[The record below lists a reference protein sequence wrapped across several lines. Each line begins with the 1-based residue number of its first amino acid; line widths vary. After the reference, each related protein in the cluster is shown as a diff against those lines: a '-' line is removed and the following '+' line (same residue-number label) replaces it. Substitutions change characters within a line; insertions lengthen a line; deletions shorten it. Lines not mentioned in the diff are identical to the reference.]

1 MTASD
6 LQSFKESLI
15 AAMPA
20 LAVECV
26 TRTRDA
32 LRHSSTDL
40 AMAQDRAQVFLVAET
55 LLKHSRHFEACLT
68 KELQAQ
74 LGGTG
79 RRSDAESKPA
89 EWRLDDVGLVDEHQA
104 ETEILLAQI
113 VQMIDLRA
121 DWELREM
128 DAYMATLMQLPDGAP
143 REHFLQPARFAA
155 ALSASLSTLG
165 LGPEERRLLLRLA
178 GVVLADLLKNLYAN
192 ACASL
197 QRAGVKPQPY
207 RAKVQR
213 VQPTE
218 TAAAPAPAAAASLQ
232 TLLHKFPPAAALT
245 ATVPGAPPAPAPPS
259 GLSITFKSIDLEPR
273 DPSFLRPTQPATDDQ
288 IQAMMA
294 ALFQQLDADAQVPPG
309 VRALISQL
317 QPSLQK
323 AARSDPSLLASTRHP
338 AWRFI
343 NELAQHASGYAQT
356 DAKMLQRL
364 IAHTQPVVTELNR
377 SASLGR
383 GDFDAASRGLQRFV
397 EERSHQEWQH
407 QAGALSSL
415 QSADHRLTLEPVVR
429 QQLVARLVGVT
440 MDAKLREF
448 LLGTWVQVL
457 THVLS
462 DSQAGEARAQGLLNT
477 VEDLI
482 HCLKAPTNAA
492 ERASLRATLPA
503 LVQRLREGM
512 GRIAVPAPQQQAL
525 LERLTLV
532 LGPHLSGGP
541 ATAREQSAPITRP
554 AAPQDDPWSRADDDE
569 GGYGALPSLGI
580 DTNIGALPTVPMA
593 LGEADSFAHGPA
605 DADDGGRHV
614 SPADWAAD
622 LQVGAWCKLSLQ
634 GQWVTAQ
641 LLWISNHREFLVFKR
656 SHALQLQSISRKA
669 LERLR
674 AEGLATQ
681 LDERKLVQRA
691 VDSLL
696 LQVV

>member
-74 LGGTG
+74 LEGTG

-429 QQLVARLVGVT
+429 
-440 MDAKLREF
+440 
-448 LLGTWVQVL
+448 
-457 THVLS
+457 
-462 DSQAGEARAQGLLNT
+462 
-477 VEDLI
+477 
-482 HCLKAPTNAA
+482 
-492 ERASLRATLPA
+492 
-503 LVQRLREGM
+503 
-512 GRIAVPAPQQQAL
+512 
-525 LERLTLV
+525 
-532 LGPHLSGGP
+532 
-541 ATAREQSAPITRP
+541 
-554 AAPQDDPWSRADDDE
+554 
-569 GGYGALPSLGI
+569 
-580 DTNIGALPTVPMA
+580 
-593 LGEADSFAHGPA
+593 
-605 DADDGGRHV
+605 
-614 SPADWAAD
+614 
-622 LQVGAWCKLSLQ
+622 
-634 GQWVTAQ
+634 
-641 LLWISNHREFLVFKR
+641 
-656 SHALQLQSISRKA
+656 
-669 LERLR
+669 
-674 AEGLATQ
+674 
-681 LDERKLVQRA
+681 
-691 VDSLL
+691 
-696 LQVV
+696 